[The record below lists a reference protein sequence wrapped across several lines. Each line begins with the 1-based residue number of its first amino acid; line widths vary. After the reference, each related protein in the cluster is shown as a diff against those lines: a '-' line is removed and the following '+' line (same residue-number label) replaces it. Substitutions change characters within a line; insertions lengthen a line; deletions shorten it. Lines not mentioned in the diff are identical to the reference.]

1 MDSAELKKEL
11 RKDRVEAFKPLFYP
25 RSVAVVGATS
35 NSKKMGCHVL
45 KSLMRNFPGKI
56 YPINPNYATLF
67 GLKAYPSLK
76 DVPGEID
83 LAVLVVQ
90 RHMLYDVIRE
100 CIEKGVRA
108 LVIVTA
114 GFREAEVEDGSEL
127 HRKLAELVNSAGIKV
142 IGPNTFG
149 MVNTHADLNASF
161 TPVLS
166 EVKKGSIALV
176 SQSGGVCHLLF
187 PYAIQEGIGLSK
199 IVGLGNRLN
208 VDFADMLEYLA
219 FDEETRSIALYVEG
233 IDNPREMIEVARE
246 VVKRKPVVAYKAGRF
261 EAANRAAKSHTGSL
275 AGNYAIYKSAFRQA
289 GIIVVEDLIELI
301 SSAKA
306 LALQKPPEGRNVAV
320 VSLVA
325 GLGMVASDV
334 CEESG
339 LKLVE
344 FTEETKEEIFRLLP
358 PYTIRT
364 NPVDLGF
371 VANDPDVCGEVIKAV
386 FNDRNVQGV
395 VLNYIYS
402 WGDDFLKLPIDAII
416 EAVQSSGKPVT
427 MCLKYPLGVWD
438 REKERLEENGVPTF
452 PTPELASRAMA
463 ALAEYGEVRR
473 KLSR

>member
-11 RKDRVEAFKPLFYP
+11 RKDRVAAFKPLFYP

-45 KSLMRNFPGKI
+45 KSLMKNFPGKI
-56 YPINPNYATLF
+56 YPVNPNYSSLF

-76 DVPGEID
+76 DVPEDVD
-83 LAVLVVQ
+83 LAILVVQ
-90 RHMLYDVIRE
+90 RNMLYDVIKE

-108 LVIVTA
+108 LIIVTA
-114 GFREAEVEDGSEL
+114 GFREAEVADGSEL
-127 HRKLAELVNSAGIKV
+127 HRKLADLVNSAGIKV

-166 EVKKGSIALV
+166 EVRKGNIALV
-176 SQSGGVCHLLF
+176 SQSGGICHLLF

-219 FDEETRSIALYVEG
+219 FDEETKSIALYVEG

-275 AGNYAIYKSAFRQA
+275 AGNYTIYKSAFKQA

-306 LALQKPPEGRNVAV
+306 LAFQKPPEGRNVAV

-339 LKLVE
+339 LKLAE
-344 FTEETKEEIFRLLP
+344 FTEKTKEEIFRLLP

-402 WGDDFLKLPIDAII
+402 WGDDFLKLPIEAII
-416 EAVQSSGKPVT
+416 EAVKTSGKPVT
-427 MCLKYPLGVWD
+427 MCLKYPPGIWD

-452 PTPELASRAMA
+452 PTPELAARAMA
-463 ALAEYGEVRR
+463 ALAEYGEVRSR
-473 KLSR
+473 LSR